1 MRHCVIFKDIKY
13 LIFLPLFLSLMPVS
27 FFVLDPHYFGYSQIE
42 NDNGTNS
49 NIWTS
54 ERNNLNITIKLVPE
68 VPIIDEKT
76 KILFDVR
83 ALNDSGVFEGLNAK
97 VTLTDHD
104 NRLYKF
110 ENKFIPINNGKFS
123 IEYIFPDHGQH
134 RILLQL
140 YKNTIPFTVASF
152 DIFIPHSSIQLAPG
166 DNKDFFSQLFES
178 LFS

>member
-1 MRHCVIFKDIKY
+1 MEPCLIFKDIKY
-13 LIFLPLFLSLMPVS
+13 LIFFILFLSLMSVS
-27 FFVLDPHYFGYSQIE
+27 FLVLNPQYLSYSQIE
-42 NDNGTNS
+42 NNNGTNS

-68 VPIIDEKT
+68 VPIIDQKT
-76 KILFDVR
+76 IILFDVR
-83 ALNDSGVFEGLNAK
+83 ALNDSSVLEGLNAK

-104 NRLYKF
+104 SRLYKF

-123 IEYIFPDHGQH
+123 IEYIFPDDGQH

-152 DIFIPHSSIQLAPG
+152 DIFIPHSSIQQAPG
-166 DNKDFFSQLFES
+166 ANKDFFSQLFES
-178 LFS
+178 FFS